1 VVHDGG
7 GQGRQG
13 RSLQWGL
20 SWGKNIVVGTGWWS
34 ENQVV
39 GMKISEA
46 MWLNDDNKVWAEM
59 G

>member
-1 VVHDGG
+1 M
-7 GQGRQG
+7 
-13 RSLQWGL
+13 QWGL

-46 MWLNDDNKVWAEM
+46 VWLNDDNKVWAEM